1 MGRCGVYD
9 IRGGSLGVGEAA
21 MTALGRV
28 LDLAGDDVE
37 LDAALDTA
45 LNALSIASITNLL

>member
-28 LDLAGDDVE
+28 LDLAGDDIE